1 MTNYITSL
9 KSLKQLPTIE
19 ATDSIYI
26 VAKSDESLK
35 VGDLADLMDINK
47 NVGGRLTLSIYSLK
61 EELSLAVGTPII
73 QNPTEEFVLVDASF
87 PAFQM
92 FGDRVKKLSKKA
104 TGKPTGKRATKR
116 KKSSE
121 KIATEDLQDDALP
134 SLSSNIPKES
144 ISKVDTN
151 PLIATL
157 GDSEESARKESSK
170 SAKKVPASKG
180 KENSNSKKQK
190 EKQEEELNSVDG
202 NLEEKRGQLAG
213 ELKKI
218 VDLDPTDYDFLFEK
232 DIFYLMIAQI
242 FERSAS
248 DDEVKRTLQTQPNG
262 ESLTSKLEP
271 HFEEIKSFMATL

>member
-35 VGDLADLMDINK
+35 VSDLADLMDINK

-73 QNPTEEFVLVDASF
+73 QNPTEEFVLVDTSF

-121 KIATEDLQDDALP
+121 KVTTEELQNSELP
-134 SLSSNIPKES
+134 SLSSNIPKETVAEV
-144 ISKVDTN
+144 KVN
-151 PLIATL
+151 PMTATL
-157 GDSEESARKESSK
+157 EDAGHNAHKESSK
-170 SAKKVPASKG
+170 PAKASSTSKSKG
-180 KENSNSKKQK
+180 NSRSK
-190 EKQEEELNSVDG
+190 KQEEERKDVDS
-202 NLEEKRGQLAG
+202 NLEEKRVLLAG

-218 VDLDPTDYDFLFEK
+218 VDLDPADYDFLFEK
-232 DIFYLMIAQI
+232 DVFYLMIAQI

-262 ESLTSKLEP
+262 ELLATKLEP
-271 HFEEIKSFMATL
+271 HFEEIKSFMANL

>member
-1 MTNYITSL
+1 MTNYITTL
-9 KSLKQLPTIE
+9 KSLKQLPAIE

-35 VGDLADLMDINK
+35 ASDLAELMDINK
-47 NVGGRLTLSIYSLK
+47 NVDGRLTLSIYSLK

-92 FGDRVKKLSKKA
+92 FGDRVKKLSKKT
-104 TGKPTGKRATKR
+104 TGKSTGKRVTKR

-121 KIATEDLQDDALP
+121 KVATEEFQDGVLP
-134 SLSSNIPKES
+134 SLSSNVPKEVVS
-144 ISKVDTN
+144 EIETN
-151 PLIATL
+151 PVTATL
-157 GDSEESARKESSK
+157 GDNDQNTHKESSK
-170 SAKKVPASKG
+170 PAKAGSTSKSKG
-180 KENSNSKKQK
+180 SSPSKKQK
-190 EKQEEELNSVDG
+190 QEGDPKGVDS
-202 NLEEKRGQLAG
+202 NLEEKRVLLAG

-218 VDLDPTDYDFLFEK
+218 VDLDPADYDFLFEK
-232 DIFYLMIAQI
+232 DVFYLMIAQI